1 MALGWITLLKT
12 VPWADVIS
20 TAPVVADGAKK
31 LWKSVSKKP
40 PLEEAEVAAHAAPAS
55 MHGHDQASQA
65 NQANQAALKMLSA
78 QIAVLEQEAAASH
91 EQMLE
96 SSKLISALAEQNAQ
110 LIARIEMQ
118 RRRVS
123 WLCGGGILLAI
134 LGLANLGL
142 LLAR

>member
-31 LWKSVSKKP
+31 LWKTVAKKP
-40 PLEEAEVAAHAAPAS
+40 EQEMPEAAVTPTA
-55 MHGHDQASQA
+55 QASTRHDET
-65 NQANQAALKMLSA
+65 LRLLSA
-78 QIAVLEQEAAASH
+78 QIAVLEQEAAQSH

-96 SSKLISALAEQNAQ
+96 SSKLISALAEQNTQ
-110 LIARIEMQ
+110 LIARVEMH

-123 WLCGGGILLAI
+123 WLCAACAALAV
-134 LGLANLGL
+134 LGVSNLAL